1 MGEREYPLRSTISG
15 LSEQLPPEHFE
26 RVHRSYIVNLDQV
39 SSIEPLDTGDARIH
53 MRQGQIIPCSRSYRD
68 SLMKRLSRGN
78 RYAMVGVHITEPGAS
93 PWLKSA
99 LDSLHT
105 VRCAEK
111 TPLKDRRH
119 PNQPPNGP
127 KNQDT
132 HGL

>member
-1 MGEREYPLRSTISG
+1 M
-15 LSEQLPPEHFE
+15 SEQLPPEHFE

-68 SLMKRLSRGN
+68 SLMNRLSRGESLRDGGCPYN
-78 RYAMVGVHITEPGAS
+78 SS